1 MSSDRIIKLV
11 QLQDL
16 ELMIREAQDPARKG
30 NEEALGFMMGN
41 IGKLE
46 AELQDLR
53 GQIDKQDL
61 RAYDRIHRRYN
72 RVIVP
77 AIGRICTG
85 CFQELPTS
93 VKHAL
98 AEGAPLP
105 TCESCGRILYWA

>member
-1 MSSDRIIKLV
+1 MGDDRILKLV

-30 NEEALGFMMGN
+30 NEEALGFTMDN
-41 IGKLE
+41 VGKLE
-46 AELQDLR
+46 AELQELR

-61 RAYDRIHRRYN
+61 RTYDRIHRRFN

-85 CFQELPTS
+85 CFQEVPTS
-93 VKHAL
+93 MTRNIS
-98 AEGAPLP
+98 EGGPLP
-105 TCESCGRILYWA
+105 TCESCGRVLYWA